1 MTHPLRRWCE
11 GSPGS
16 SSVDIED
23 SAVLVGEATAG
34 EQRGEAGEVT
44 GVDPFAVETEQ
55 VADLLVGAA
64 HVVRGH
70 AVQGGTAR

>member
-11 GSPGS
+11 RSPAW

-23 SAVLVGEATAG
+23 SAVLVGEAAAG
-34 EQRGEAGEVT
+34 EQLGEAGGVT
-44 GVDPFAVETEQ
+44 GVDPFALETGH

-70 AVQGGTAR
+70 VVQGGTAR